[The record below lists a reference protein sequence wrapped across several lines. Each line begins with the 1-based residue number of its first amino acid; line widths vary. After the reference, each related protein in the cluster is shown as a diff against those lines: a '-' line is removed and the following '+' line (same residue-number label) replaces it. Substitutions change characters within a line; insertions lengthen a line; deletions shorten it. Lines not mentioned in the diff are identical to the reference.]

1 MFMCAG
7 SAANIN
13 SGERRQSN
21 LLVQIFQ
28 ERYKIQC
35 LKETMDVCGRH
46 ADSNAADRQ
55 RWGSC
60 RLRAGCHSHTYC
72 DLSGLARQRC
82 ARTYLTGAELDAA
95 ANALGMTSADLTAEL
110 KSGKT
115 LSQIA
120 TEKGVNLQ
128 TVLAAIQAARKADF
142 TRQISQAVT
151 AGKITQDKAN
161 WLLEGLDKG
170 YINGPGFGFGAGFG
184 GFRGTHNHAAGAQ
197 AQTTPRPTPQAH
209 TGTWTHQSKSG
220 GLRGAYLNGTVLD
233 AAANAL
239 SMTSADLSAELK
251 SGKTLS
257 AIATEKALICNGR
270 GCHPGC
276 TKRAIHH
283 TDQPGGHRR

>member
-1 MFMCAG
+1 MFKKKLWMFVGGTLIAMLLIG
-7 SAANIN
+7 SVGAVVVYA
-13 SGERRQSN
+13 QDA
-21 LLVQIFQ
+21 
-28 ERYKIQC
+28 
-35 LKETMDVCGRH
+35 TPTPTATH
-46 ADSNAADRQ
+46 
-55 RWGSC
+55 
-60 RLRAGCHSHTYC
+60 RAWPGNGVH
-72 DLSGLARQRC
+72 G
-82 ARTYLTGAELDAA
+82 TYLTGAELDAA

-142 TRQISQAVT
+142 TTQISQAVT

-161 WLLEGLDKG
+161 WLLKGLDKG

-220 GLRGAYLNGTVLD
+220 GFRGAILMGPYW
-233 AAANAL
+233 
-239 SMTSADLSAELK
+239 MQRPMPSA
-251 SGKTLS
+251 
-257 AIATEKALICNGR
+257 
-270 GCHPGC
+270 
-276 TKRAIHH
+276 
-283 TDQPGGHRR
+283 